1 MRKLYKIQMA
11 YQRLNSP
18 EWLTE
23 NYVQEAL
30 CVHHKDPNLH
40 LYSIHAQP
48 AMGKGENFGG
58 VLTRVIAKYQ
68 LSRSQQRL
76 EKSLIVKTSYESDPI
91 ASAIMAP
98 YDIFNREMSIYEE
111 VLPKLTALLREIDDS
126 DELFSTAIHVDHKR
140 QLLIFE
146 DLKEK
151 GFIMAN
157 RLQGLDMTHAKLIL
171 LKLAKLH
178 ATSAVLNERENS
190 HLEKY
195 DRGFFNRYTDNYS
208 TYFVGSLLLCA
219 EFILT
224 NMPDLAFYGDK
235 LKRLAPHY
243 MEIGKRCFTPTPGHV
258 NVLAHGDV
266 WINNV
271 MFKYDPKTGEP
282 VDVRIIDFQ
291 YSFWGSPAL
300 DLHHLFNT
308 SLQEPLRLYKQ
319 DILFQYYHGIFSDV
333 LKRLGYSSLP
343 VPSLNHFRQQ
353 VEQKRFF
360 AFHSACVIQP
370 VMINEDTADAD
381 FNSLVGE
388 DERAIKFK
396 YSLYRNKKVQKNLT
410 NLLPVFHRRG
420 LLEVNQAD

>member
-1 MRKLYKIQMA
+1 MALQKLD
-11 YQRLNSP
+11 SP

-30 CVHHKDPNLH
+30 RIYHKDPSLH
-40 LYSIHAQP
+40 LYSMHAQP

-58 VLTRVIAKYQ
+58 ILTRVKTKYH
-68 LSRSQQRL
+68 LSRSQQWL
-76 EKSLIVKTSYESDPI
+76 EKKLIVKISYESDPI

-111 VLPKLTALLREIDDS
+111 VLPKLTELLREIDDS
-126 DELFSTAIHVDHKR
+126 DEMFSTAIHIDRRR
-140 QLLIFE
+140 QLLIFD
-146 DLKEK
+146 DLSER

-157 RLQGLDMTHAKLIL
+157 RLHGLDMTHAKLIL
-171 LKLAKLH
+171 QKLAKMH
-178 ATSAVLNERENS
+178 ATSAVLNERGS
-190 HLEKY
+190 GHLEKF

-208 TYFVGSLLLCA
+208 TYFVGSLLICA
-219 EFILT
+219 EFILK
-224 NMPDLAFYGDK
+224 NMPALAFYGDK
-235 LKRLAPHY
+235 LKRLAPYY
-243 MEIGKRCFTPTPGHV
+243 MEIGKHCFMPTPGQV

-291 YSFWGSPAL
+291 YSFRGSPTL

-319 DILFQYYHGIFSDV
+319 DILFQYYHDIFSDM
-333 LKRLGYSSLP
+333 LYRLNYSSLP
-343 VPSLNHFRQQ
+343 VPSLNHFHQQ

-360 AFHSACVIQP
+360 GNF
-370 VMINEDTADAD
+370 
-381 FNSLVGE
+381 F
-388 DERAIKFK
+388 
-396 YSLYRNKKVQKNLT
+396 
-410 NLLPVFHRRG
+410 
-420 LLEVNQAD
+420 